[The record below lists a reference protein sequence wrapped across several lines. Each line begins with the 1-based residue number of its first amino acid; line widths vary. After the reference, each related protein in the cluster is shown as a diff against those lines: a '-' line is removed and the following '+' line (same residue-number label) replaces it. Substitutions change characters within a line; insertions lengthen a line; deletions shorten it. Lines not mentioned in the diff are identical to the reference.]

1 MKFKEGGWSRRKF
14 IASMA
19 GVGSLAA
26 FSPILSAANTE
37 FDPSIAKIVSKAMAI
52 DTHNH
57 VDVKIYPDQGL
68 PKYDLLADF
77 KKSGLAAIVLTF
89 AVDYQKLVNE
99 GDAYIRFM
107 EGMDAADNL
116 LKINDLKR
124 TLYAND
130 LKSTNKKKKPLII
143 QSVEGG
149 HFLEGRMERLI
160 YAYDRGLRVLGLLH
174 DNDAIVPLG
183 DICTKEPVFGG
194 LSAFGKEVVK
204 ACNDLGILVDLT
216 HCSNKA
222 INDALQISIKPVILS
237 HTSLDTQLGKNEK
250 MAQMMKPRL
259 ISKEQAKVVANAGGI
274 IGVWR
279 HLTETSLE
287 YAQNI
292 RSMVDVIGVDNVCI
306 GTDTKITRAIK
317 PNDTSSPRLGELT
330 NGIWQNQQN
339 GFFYEVVNA
348 MLKSG
353 FSESDIIK
361 IGSKNFLRVFDAS
374 TK

>member
-99 GDAYIRFM
+99 GDAYNRFM

-250 MAQMMKPRL
+250 MAQMMKPIL
-259 ISKEQAKVVANAGGI
+259 ISKEQAKIVANAGGI

>member
-259 ISKEQAKVVANAGGI
+259 ISKEQAKIVANAGGI

>member
-99 GDAYIRFM
+99 GDAYNRFM

-204 ACNDLGILVDLT
+204 AYNDLGILVDLT